1 MNEALRIIG
10 ISGIC
15 LSFIC
20 LIASIIFIPIWTE
33 KKLNLLRIERL
44 EERKEIIELIKSI
57 ETEMKDFHYQI
68 LKIKRDQNEKQ
79 KGQ

>member
-1 MNEALRIIG
+1 MNEAIRIIG

-20 LIASIIFIPIWTE
+20 LVASLICIPIWTE

-57 ETEMKDFHYQI
+57 ETEMKYFHYQ
-68 LKIKRDQNEKQ
+68 LLEIKRDQNEKQ
-79 KGQ
+79 R